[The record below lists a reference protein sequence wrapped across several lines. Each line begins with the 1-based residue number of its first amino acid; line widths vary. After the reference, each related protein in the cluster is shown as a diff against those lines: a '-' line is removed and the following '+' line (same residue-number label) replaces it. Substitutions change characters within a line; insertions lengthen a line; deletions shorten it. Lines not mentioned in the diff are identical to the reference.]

1 MREILEE
8 EEEEKEESVE
18 ERMRKGKK
26 KVRKAEGIILLIC
39 LDPVKLQIALNQCFM
54 AVLQISFIYTLYGR
68 TRRNHLSVSYPPPSR
83 VLFLSLGDKE
93 LTPVTKIYNSCKKRH
108 VLAFGNNFIPS
119 ALSLPIR
126 WKLGRTV
133 TIAGIAALI
142 YHQIRV

>member
-26 KVRKAEGIILLIC
+26 MVRKAEGIILLIC

-68 TRRNHLSVSYPPPSR
+68 TRRNLSVSYRPPAVQS
-83 VLFLSLGDKE
+83 
-93 LTPVTKIYNSCKKRH
+93 II
-108 VLAFGNNFIPS
+108 FIV
-119 ALSLPIR
+119 
-126 WKLGRTV
+126 GR
-133 TIAGIAALI
+133 
-142 YHQIRV
+142 

>member
-1 MREILEE
+1 MG
-8 EEEEKEESVE
+8 
-18 ERMRKGKK
+18 KGKK

-119 ALSLPIR
+119 ALSPDPMEIR
-126 WKLGRTV
+126 TDGDHCWYRCFNLSPDTGVKNGNKPE
-133 TIAGIAALI
+133 
-142 YHQIRV
+142 